1 MSTHRSRWPAFAV
14 LGLGLVLLLLG
25 SWSGAQYRYSTLFS
39 PFFFSPSGMAF
50 SPEGAVLV
58 GVQDSRIHAYRD
70 DGIFVR
76 GWGLS
81 PLGGAIRLRT
91 HGMESVEIARQ
102 GDDTVSRYD
111 YRGGL
116 IETREDPDA
125 FEAFGSEHDRR
136 VVGLSGDVFELGPNG
151 LSVISGEQSRLIV
164 SVPQWPLSL
173 FGSAP
178 MIPVALVMTMGALLI
193 IVGTLMTT
201 RIRRTDT

>member
-1 MSTHRSRWPAFAV
+1 
-14 LGLGLVLLLLG
+14 
-25 SWSGAQYRYSTLFS
+25 
-39 PFFFSPSGMAF
+39 MAF

-58 GVQDSRIHAYRD
+58 GVQESRIHIYRD

-81 PLGGAIRLRT
+81 PVGGAIRLRT
-91 HGMESVEIARQ
+91 HEMDSVEIARQ
-102 GDDTVSRYD
+102 DDDTVSRYD

-125 FEAFGSEHDRR
+125 FEAFGSERDGR
-136 VVGLSGDVFELGPNG
+136 VVGLDGDVFELGPNG
-151 LSVISGEQSRLIV
+151 LSVISDEQSSLIV

-178 MIPVALVMTMGALLI
+178 MIPVALVMIMGALLI
-193 IVGTLMTT
+193 IVGALMTA
-201 RIRRTDT
+201 RLRRSDT